1 MLSCSYRE
9 STPLWNFDANED
21 LLQFRNMGLL
31 REWYRTTADSLSSG
45 VRSFDPPSFQ
55 RQGTAE
61 SNVLASGKEQGE
73 SIAAYLIARMKEGKL
88 TPADA
93 VNVAA
98 AQIEKQTEKM
108 LAAGTSRT
116 DVVVWL
122 KGLREAVSDRISA
135 FTESEQ

>member
-1 MLSCSYRE
+1 
-9 STPLWNFDANED
+9 LWNFDADED
-21 LLQFRNMGLL
+21 LLQFSNMALL
-31 REWYRTTADSLSSG
+31 REWYRTEADRFSSA
-45 VRSFDPPSFQ
+45 VRSFDPSSF
-55 RQGTAE
+55 RRHRTAE

-73 SIAAYLIARMKEGKL
+73 TIAAYLIAQMKEGKL
-88 TPADA
+88 TPPDA

-116 DVVVWL
+116 DVLVWL
-122 KGLREAVSDRISA
+122 KGLGVSVSKRISA